1 MVANPERLICA
12 RSGQDPRG
20 GSSGKLSRP
29 VGGGGGEEREAI
41 SGQVSGN
48 DQKIE

>member
-20 GSSGKLSRP
+20 GSCGKLSRP
-29 VGGGGGEEREAI
+29 VGGGGEEREAI